1 MPAPFS
7 VGVSEVD
14 SARFGLVYVRAN
26 NVAAADVS
34 GLLAYCREHGAG
46 VCVARCDVGDFAAME
61 ALENEGF
68 RLKDTLVYYEAALE
82 MTAIPEPRLAI
93 PIRPVK
99 PGEAGAVGALARA
112 AFADYFSHYH
122 ADLRF
127 DRSEVDDAFV
137 DWARRSAMD
146 KSVADEVFVADDGG
160 MLAGFATLRFNDAE
174 EGEGVLFGVH
184 PEYQGKGIYRD
195 FMITGMR
202 WCLEHDRS
210 RMIVSTQIN
219 NYTVQRAWVRLG
231 FLHYRSFYT
240 LHKWFVRGARAL

>member
-82 MTAIPEPRLAI
+82 RTAIPEPRLAI

-99 PGEAGAVGALARA
+99 PGEAGAVGRSPARPLPITSATIMPICASTGPRWTTPLSLGLAARQWTRASPMMSSSPMTAACSPASPRSDSMMPRKARA
-112 AFADYFSHYH
+112 CS
-122 ADLRF
+122 
-127 DRSEVDDAFV
+127 
-137 DWARRSAMD
+137 SAYIP
-146 KSVADEVFVADDGG
+146 SI
-160 MLAGFATLRFNDAE
+160 R
-174 EGEGVLFGVH
+174 
-184 PEYQGKGIYRD
+184 
-195 FMITGMR
+195 
-202 WCLEHDRS
+202 
-210 RMIVSTQIN
+210 
-219 NYTVQRAWVRLG
+219 
-231 FLHYRSFYT
+231 
-240 LHKWFVRGARAL
+240 ARAFTEIS